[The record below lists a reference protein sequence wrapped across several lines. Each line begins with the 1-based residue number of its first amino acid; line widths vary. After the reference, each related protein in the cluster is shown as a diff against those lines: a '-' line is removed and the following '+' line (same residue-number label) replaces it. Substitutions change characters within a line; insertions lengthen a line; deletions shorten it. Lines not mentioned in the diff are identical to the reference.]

1 MIKTAIYVD
10 AENIKM
16 SGGFGMRYDVLLE
29 YAGSGDATVLR
40 ANCYLAEDHD
50 RVKTD
55 PEYRQKTY
63 GYHNIL
69 RQCGFRVI
77 KKFVRRFRD
86 EEGNVSTK
94 ANSDMDL
101 AIDALLQ
108 SRSTD
113 RVILLTGDSDFTRLV
128 QALQNQGCRVE
139 VIGFNNV
146 SRDLREAADAYIS
159 GFLIPGLLPIA
170 GGGGEEWLR
179 GSVANYNAERGFGF
193 FRYYRRDADGLH
205 PESVFF
211 HNSQATMST
220 YHFQDANRV
229 FEFYIGENSVGGDDR
244 SEAKSIRLCS
254 GDDRWDARETRPR
267 DNGTAE
273 GAEEVVA
280 ESAGSDAEP
289 GGTSAEEPEGA
300 TP

>member
-50 RVKTD
+50 RAKND
-55 PEYRQKTY
+55 LEYRQKIY

-77 KKFVRRFRD
+77 KKFVRRYRD
-86 EEGNVSTK
+86 EEGNISTK

-108 SRSTD
+108 SRNID
-113 RVILLTGDSDFTRLV
+113 RVVLLTGDSDFTRLV
-128 QALQNQGCRVE
+128 QALQNRGCRVE

-146 SRDLREAADAYIS
+146 AKDLRESADSYLS

-170 GGGGEEWLR
+170 GGGGGEEWLR
-179 GSVANYNAERGFGF
+179 GSVANYNADRGFGF
-193 FRYYRRDADGLH
+193 FRYYRRDAAGLH
-205 PESVFF
+205 PETVFF

-220 YHFQDANRV
+220 YNFLDPHRV
-229 FEFYIGENSVGGDDR
+229 FEFYIGENSVGGDAR
-244 SEAKSIRLCS
+244 SEAKSIRLCG
-254 GDDRWDARETRPR
+254 GDDRGELREIRPREGGGEAELPLHEDGGKEDEETR
-267 DNGTAE
+267 
-273 GAEEVVA
+273 
-280 ESAGSDAEP
+280 DASP
-289 GGTSAEEPEGA
+289 VN
-300 TP
+300 